1 MPRNIIQGGSSILR
15 YLHRS
20 NALIRPS
27 RVAIANGFIR
37 RICVSTN
44 SQLVSPTL
52 KTFRPSVILSRPLIN
67 SFATTITPDD
77 ETETTKSTGSK
88 TGKKNTKKRS
98 SKAATKAKPKP
109 RKKLTD
115 KQKEAKKAEKMKE
128 LVKQLKKTALEPP
141 KKLIENPWNL
151 TIATVAKGLQARGVN
166 GTDFIMQ
173 CSQLAQSISAE
184 ERERIATEAEA
195 NKAANAAAYEAWI
208 QQHTPRQIRDANAAR
223 RRLNKIKNTSL
234 RLLHDDRQVK
244 RPRTAYLL
252 YMLDRTAEG
261 DFKYMTAKDIS
272 VRLTEEWKGLTATE
286 KERIVSGTA
295 ENTLKS
301 TAKNHQLLAQQPRL
315 QALELFIF
323 TEGYCHFASWDRRNF
338 LLSFVR
344 CGTGLSTV

>member
-1 MPRNIIQGGSSILR
+1 MPRNIIQGGGSILR
-15 YLHRS
+15 DLHRS

-37 RICVSTN
+37 RICVSMN
-44 SQLVSPTL
+44 SQLVSPTM

-286 KERIVSGTA
+286 KEKYFKQAEEDRERYRREYLEVYGEEPSTSRSTTA
-295 ENTLKS
+295 S
-301 TAKNHQLLAQQPRL
+301 P
-315 QALELFIF
+315 
-323 TEGYCHFASWDRRNF
+323 SP
-338 LLSFVR
+338 
-344 CGTGLSTV
+344 

>member
-1 MPRNIIQGGSSILR
+1 MPRNIIQGGGSILR

-44 SQLVSPTL
+44 SQLVSPTM

-184 ERERIATEAEA
+184 EREVRSGE
-195 NKAANAAAYEAWI
+195 
-208 QQHTPRQIRDANAAR
+208 
-223 RRLNKIKNTSL
+223 LN
-234 RLLHDDRQVK
+234 
-244 RPRTAYLL
+244 P
-252 YMLDRTAEG
+252 
-261 DFKYMTAKDIS
+261 
-272 VRLTEEWKGLTATE
+272 
-286 KERIVSGTA
+286 
-295 ENTLKS
+295 
-301 TAKNHQLLAQQPRL
+301 AQ
-315 QALELFIF
+315 
-323 TEGYCHFASWDRRNF
+323 YDH
-338 LLSFVR
+338 
-344 CGTGLSTV
+344 